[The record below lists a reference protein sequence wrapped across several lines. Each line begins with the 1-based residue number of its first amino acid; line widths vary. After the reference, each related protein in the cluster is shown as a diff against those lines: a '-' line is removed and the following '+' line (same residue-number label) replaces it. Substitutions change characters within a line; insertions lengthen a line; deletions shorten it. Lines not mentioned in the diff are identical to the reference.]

1 MADAMVLL
9 DTGGPFPISMPF
21 NAPADGPVIFVLS
34 GTART
39 ESAACLIGLSL
50 YLDGSQIGSPA
61 MCWAN
66 QNDNH
71 QAMRTTFIPF
81 DNLTIGPH
89 IIDVVNANQQTITD
103 INDYVQVT
111 LLY

>member
-1 MADAMVLL
+1 MADAIVLL
-9 DTGGPFPISMPF
+9 DTAGPLTVSTTF

-34 GTART
+34 GTAWT
-39 ESAACLIGLSL
+39 QNAGVLIGINLE
-50 YLDGSQIGSPA
+50 LDGQPIGNMA

-66 QNDNH
+66 QSANH

-81 DNLTIGPH
+81 DNLTFGEHTIE
-89 IIDVVNANQQTITD
+89 VVNANSETITD
-103 INDYVQVT
+103 VNDYVQVT